1 MLRFPHQIWDIG
13 SKRMASGL
21 QEVNNPDGLPRS
33 TQAKQ
38 SKIDMYWK
46 PVTIETVNY
55 FVETN

>member
-1 MLRFPHQIWDIG
+1 
-13 SKRMASGL
+13 MASGL

-55 FVETN
+55 FVDV